1 MLYDKSIK
9 NCKGEDKM
17 NTKDYIETKKSKKL
31 SDIFKGVLAAGLVVG
46 SMVTS
51 TACKPNQPHES
62 SSSTSTIETTATT
75 QQTTTTETTSTTETT
90 KIDEP
95 IVRTDEQVEKFLN
108 EMSDYFKVDNLDEQ
122 SVAFGSR
129 INEETGEIQ
138 CRMALVKKNAAG
150 EQYII
155 FAKDINSDKFYR
167 VYNELSKNGYWSEDE
182 LSEKHFTIKF
192 LKENCSGEVLDIIVE
207 TAQDVYTNKQSTNQ
221 SSQDDLVR

>member
-1 MLYDKSIK
+1 
-9 NCKGEDKM
+9 M
-17 NTKDYIETKKSKKL
+17 NTKDYIENKKSKKL
-31 SDIFKGVLAAGLVVG
+31 SNILKGALAAGLVVG
-46 SMVTS
+46 SMITS
-51 TACKPNQPHES
+51 TACKPNQPQES
-62 SSSTSTIETTATT
+62 SSSTSTIETT
-75 QQTTTTETTSTTETT
+75 TSETT

-95 IVRTDEQVEKFLN
+95 VIRTDEQVEKFLN

-192 LKENCSGEVLDIIVE
+192 LKEKCSGEVLDIIVE

-221 SSQDDLVR
+221 SSQDNLVR

>member
-1 MLYDKSIK
+1 
-9 NCKGEDKM
+9 M
-17 NTKDYIETKKSKKL
+17 NTKDYIENKKSKKL
-31 SDIFKGVLAAGLVVG
+31 SNILKGALATGLVVG
-46 SMVTS
+46 SMITS

-62 SSSTSTIETTATT
+62 SSSTSKIETT
-75 QQTTTTETTSTTETT
+75 TSETT

-108 EMSDYFKVDNLDEQ
+108 KMSDYFKVDNLDEQ

>member
-1 MLYDKSIK
+1 
-9 NCKGEDKM
+9 M

-31 SDIFKGVLAAGLVVG
+31 SDIFKGVLAVGLVVG

-62 SSSTSTIETTATT
+62 SSSTSTIETT
-75 QQTTTTETTSTTETT
+75 TSETT

-95 IVRTDEQVEKFLN
+95 VIRTDEQVEKFLN